1 MSSEYSIFI
10 FFRMLTIRLQRKG
23 RKNLPFYRVVVAES
37 SRPVKGKFLEIVGH
51 YNPLSKEVVMKKD
64 RIEFHVQNGAQLS
77 QTVARLA
84 VKNGMEAMGKFV
96 AKRAT
101 VAKKEKATA

>member
-1 MSSEYSIFI
+1 
-10 FFRMLTIRLQRKG
+10 MLTIRLQRKG
-23 RKNLPFYRVVVAES
+23 RKNLPFYRMVVAES

-84 VKNGMEAMGKFV
+84 IKNGMESMQKFI
-96 AKRAT
+96 AKRVS
-101 VAKKEKATA
+101 VAKKEQTNA